1 MIKVIAPY
9 QRISIKYLA
18 QELNGIPEKD
28 VEDLLVSLILDRR
41 INGYIDQVRPCPHS
55 THLFTSRDV

>member
-41 INGYIDQVRPCPHS
+41 INGYIDQVR
-55 THLFTSRDV
+55 

>member
-28 VEDLLVSLILDRR
+28 VEDLLVSLILERR
-41 INGYIDQVRPCPHS
+41 INGYIDQVLDCVTH
-55 THLFTSRDV
+55 THLLP